1 MATIYKVEIVSFWTN
16 YTKEQLE
23 KILQDAVN
31 KIEKEKGNEIQITV
45 QDRS

>member
-1 MATIYKVEIVSFWTN
+1 MATIYKVEVVSFWSN

-31 KIEKEKGNEIQITV
+31 KIEEEKGNEIKITV

>member
-1 MATIYKVEIVSFWTN
+1 MATIYKVEVVSFWSN

-23 KILQDAVN
+23 KILQDAIN
-31 KIEKEKGNEIQITV
+31 KIEKEKHNEIKITV

>member
-1 MATIYKVEIVSFWTN
+1 MATIYKVEVVSFWSN

-31 KIEKEKGNEIQITV
+31 KIEKENGNEIKITV

>member
-1 MATIYKVEIVSFWTN
+1 MATIYKVEVVSFWSN

-31 KIEKEKGNEIQITV
+31 KIEKEKGNEIKITV

>member
-1 MATIYKVEIVSFWTN
+1 MATIYKVEVVSFWSN

-31 KIEKEKGNEIQITV
+31 KIEKEKANVIKITV

>member
-1 MATIYKVEIVSFWTN
+1 MATIYKVEVVSFWLN

-31 KIEKEKGNEIQITV
+31 KIEKEKGNEIKITV